1 MTALLIGADYVE
13 PIKEV
18 LAEAGLETG
27 DHWSGRK
34 PGDLKRSI
42 PRDTSVVVVMTDYV
56 NHCLVKKIR
65 QDCSKLHIPVV
76 FCRRHVQEVR
86 EKIQPFARRKAA

>member
-13 PIKEV
+13 PIKDV
-18 LAEAGLETG
+18 LAAAGLETL
-27 DHWSGRK
+27 DHWTGRK

-42 PRDTSVVVVMTDYV
+42 PRDAQVVVVMTDYV

-65 QDCSKLHIPVV
+65 TDCSKLHIPVL
-76 FCRRHVQEVR
+76 FCRRNIQDVR
-86 EKIQPFARRKAA
+86 EKVQAFARAKAA